1 MGSAGPLFDPPK
13 TYRVCVKIGRQVRDS
28 VQVVMPHV
36 QQAVPNPFRDTSIDR
51 SPDSFIVFERSDKK
65 WSKKKSVLTWFAGG
79 RRRPVAVGIF
89 IMALREVCPAH

>member
-1 MGSAGPLFDPPK
+1 M
-13 TYRVCVKIGRQVRDS
+13 KIGRHVRDG
-28 VQVVMPHV
+28 VVVVMPHV
-36 QQAVPNPFRDTSIDR
+36 QQVVPNPFRDTRLDR

-89 IMALREVCPAH
+89 ILGLREVCPAH

>member
-1 MGSAGPLFDPPK
+1 M
-13 TYRVCVKIGRQVRDS
+13 KIGRHVRDG
-28 VQVVMPHV
+28 VLVVMSLV
-36 QQAVPNPFRDTSIDR
+36 QLVVPNPFRDTRLDR

-65 WSKKKSVLTWFAGG
+65 WSKKKSVLTWFAAG